1 MKASSN
7 NITELKPNEVFVF
20 GSNVMGIH
28 GAGAAKMA
36 LNKFGAILGKGV
48 GLYGESYAI
57 PTKDRNVT
65 TLPILLI
72 KPYVDEFIKYAKF
85 RHDLDFLVT
94 EIGCGLAGYE
104 PKDIAPLFKEAQY
117 ITNIYL
123 PQSFINILEA

>member
-20 GSNVMGIH
+20 GDNEGGIH
-28 GAGAAKMA
+28 GKGAAKLA
-36 LNKFGAILGKGV
+36 LNKFGAKWGKV
-48 GLYGESYAI
+48 GHYGQSYGI
-57 PTKDRNVT
+57 PTKTGNLK
-65 TLPILLI
+65 TLGTRKIA
-72 KPYVDEFIKYAKF
+72 KYVDDFIAYAIK

-117 ITNIYL
+117 VSNIYL
-123 PQSFINILEA
+123 PQSFINILEV